1 VEILEYRAVKKL
13 LSTYIDPFPHYV
25 SPESGR
31 IHTTFNQAL
40 TATGRLSSSKPNLQN
55 IPIRTERGQNIRKAF
70 ISDREDGLIISADY
84 SQIELRIMA
93 HLCGDEHL
101 CEAFLKNE
109 DVHSATAAKIFGVDI
124 QEVSA
129 QQRRIAKTAN
139 FGIMYGISSFGLAQ
153 RLKIDRSQAQQIIAD
168 YFASFPAIAAYMDR
182 VKKEAHE
189 NGYVETIFGRKRY
202 LPDLRSHNANIR
214 NFAERNAINAPIQ
227 GSSADII
234 KMAMVKVSNM
244 LKEKGFRSKMILQ
257 IHDELLFDAYPEEV
271 VELKKCIKEAMEN
284 IVQLSVP
291 LVVECSEGKNWFEA
305 H

>member
-1 VEILEYRAVKKL
+1 
-13 LSTYIDPFPHYV
+13 
-25 SPESGR
+25 
-31 IHTTFNQAL
+31 
-40 TATGRLSSSKPNLQN
+40 
-55 IPIRTERGQNIRKAF
+55 
-70 ISDREDGLIISADY
+70 
-84 SQIELRIMA
+84 MA

-153 RLKIDRSQAQQIIAD
+153 RLKIDRSQAQQIIND